1 MHLEDISK
9 RFSLIE
15 EALRWFR
22 EYMEDTIET
31 IHDISISLQHG
42 CFSDEE
48 EICDIISD
56 ISIIYEFLEQLS
68 ILLVDVSILCKKTI
82 ELLKQV

>member
-31 IHDISISLQHG
+31 IHDVSISLQHG
-42 CFSDEE
+42 CFSNEE
-48 EICDIISD
+48 DICDIFSD